1 MKSTEFFVQGKRIMR
16 FRADVFHPRSLCK
29 FLCIA
34 FFFFSL
40 FLTKGPTTG
49 NGEIDAVRCSMVRR
63 IPEPKNRLER
73 ICMSVHA
80 NSGTSP
86 ALQLLWPDPE
96 TDKALDGRS

>member
-1 MKSTEFFVQGKRIMR
+1 MFKERESCDSEQTCFTREVFVNFFVL
-16 FRADVFHPRSLCK
+16 P
-29 FLCIA
+29 
-34 FFFFSL
+34 FFFFFL